1 MMKRHALFLCV
12 FSMISFNIEAQQSYS
27 DSLRAFINNYTLNH
41 GVVKNKDQ
49 QYLQFFP
56 IDGKARINAG
66 FEPVKNAE
74 WFNLPTSSGRSK
86 MYRPYGKLSFVYEG
100 ATQELY
106 VYQSQALLLDPKH
119 ADHLFLPFTD
129 LTSGKESYETGR
141 YIDLFISD
149 IKDNQVTVDFNKAYN
164 PYCAYVS
171 GIYSCPIP
179 PKENRLKV
187 AIKAG
192 EKKYLKEH

>member
-1 MMKRHALFLCV
+1 M
-12 FSMISFNIEAQQSYS
+12 
-27 DSLRAFINNYTLNH
+27 RAFINNYTLNH
-41 GVVKNKDQ
+41 GVVKNQDQ

-56 IDGKARINAG
+56 IDEKARINAR

-74 WFNLPTSSGRSK
+74 WFILPTSSGRSK
-86 MYRPYGKLSFVYEG
+86 MYRQYGKLRFVYEDV
-100 ATQELY
+100 AQELY

-129 LTSGKESYETGR
+129 LTTGQESYETGR
-141 YIDLFISD
+141 YIDLSISE
-149 IKDNQVTVDFNKAYN
+149 IKNNQVTVDFNKAYN
-164 PYCAYVS
+164 PYCAYIS

-192 EKKYLKEH
+192 EKKYLKAH